1 MTDCSR
7 PGACSEDGPG
17 VARNGTY
24 RRTLVTQ
31 CAFKQ
36 KSAQALRIF
45 LYGTVISGFM
55 MCTRNRTCT
64 PLNYSRHATHVYSS
78 QSGLSCAQPYGDF
91 DIVCHW
97 IGSECRRWRRHC
109 PPYQFTSRD
118 QGCCEKL

>member
-55 MCTRNRTCT
+55 MCTRNRTCA
-64 PLNYSRHATHVYSS
+64 PSDYRLRATHVYSS
-78 QSGLSCAQPYGDF
+78 QSGFFCAQPYGDF
-91 DIVCHW
+91 DVVCRW
-97 IGSECRRWRRHC
+97 LDQNAAIGGEALS
-109 PPYQFTSRD
+109 
-118 QGCCEKL
+118 GCHAISSILNEAARS